1 MDMLLEEVKRRML
14 PILVRHDVI
23 RAAIFSSF
31 ARGES
36 KENSDSDF
44 DILVELPNTKSLLN
58 LVALKLELEN
68 ELKREVDLLTYRGLH
83 PRIREKAIKEQ
94 VAIL

>member
-23 RAAIFSSF
+23 RAAIFGSF

-36 KENSDSDF
+36 KENSDL
-44 DILVELPNTKSLLN
+44 DILVELPKTKSLLN
-58 LVALKLELEN
+58 LVALKLELED
-68 ELKREVDLLTYRGLH
+68 ELKGDVDVLTYRGLH
-83 PRIREKAIKEQ
+83 PRIREKVTKEQ